1 MANVERDDN
10 MLNEEQESSQ
20 SNSSNGSSGVVQATS
35 GFQLK
40 SSILRQS
47 TFGASSFLGGSG
59 GGSSSSNS
67 VSSSPSFTT
76 GSSNSFN
83 LKPSVLKPSQLSFG
97 GIGAG
102 KAEGNGSDRNGN
114 DAVTST
120 PAASNPFLKTQQ
132 SEEDPSESE
141 NVDAKGATAAASS
154 SSAAAVASGDN
165 EGSPTST
172 NSNNV
177 AVVDPLAK
185 LKSSS
190 LPKSNLFANV
200 SKSTLSEASGFVFG
214 QNVHERV
221 TGENLASTTGG
232 VNSLP
237 TTEFSF
243 ATSVGGGG
251 SAAGEG
257 STGNGAND
265 GSGTVGSDSTTST
278 AATAACGKDGS
289 DSSDGTSSS
298 REPKDRESLEEAAR
312 RYEES
317 RGALKRKY
325 EEVETITGE
334 EDERNVV
341 EIACKLFAFAKSN
354 WEERGHG
361 TLRLNDK
368 ENNESRVVFRQ
379 SGNLRVLINTKVW
392 SGMIAQTPSPKSLRL
407 TAIDSTGQIKVFLVM
422 SRPEV
427 ISKLH
432 NELTK
437 RIEVA
442 KQAAEQEAAKE
453 NKGDNQASLVKS
465 AVSDSAAIEAA
476 DDEGS
481 RTAPDPEDENSS
493 SAEVP
498 EDEPSAK
505 KRHSS
510 IPSAE
515 PASS

>member
-20 SNSSNGSSGVVQATS
+20 SNSSNGSSGVVQVSS

-40 SSILRQS
+40 SSLLRQS

-67 VSSSPSFTT
+67 VSSSPSFNT
-76 GSSNSFN
+76 GSTNSFN

-102 KAEGNGSDRNGN
+102 RAEGNGSDRNGN
-114 DAVTST
+114 DAVAST
-120 PAASNPFLKTQQ
+120 PASSNPFLKTQQ
-132 SEEDPSESE
+132 SEEDPNESE
-141 NVDAKGATAAASS
+141 TGDSKGATAATSS
-154 SSAAAVASGDN
+154 SSASGDS
-165 EGSPTST
+165 EGNPASA

-185 LKSSS
+185 LKSAS

-243 ATSVGGGG
+243 ATSG
-251 SAAGEG
+251 SEG
-257 STGNGAND
+257 TTGNGATD
-265 GSGTVGSDSTTST
+265 GSGAVATDSTTST
-278 AATAACGKDGS
+278 AAPAACGKDGS

-442 KQAAEQEAAKE
+442 KQAAELEAAKE
-453 NKGDNQASLVKS
+453 NKGDNQASLVGS
-465 AVSDSAAIEAA
+465 AVSDSAAKAIEKA
-476 DDEGS
+476 DDEES

-505 KRHSS
+505 KRHGS
-510 IPSAE
+510 IASAE